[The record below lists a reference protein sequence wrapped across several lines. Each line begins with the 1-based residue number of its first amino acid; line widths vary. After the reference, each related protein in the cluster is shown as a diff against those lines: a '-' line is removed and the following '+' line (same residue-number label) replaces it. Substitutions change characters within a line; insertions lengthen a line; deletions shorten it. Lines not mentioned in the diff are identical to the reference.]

1 LIAWIKQLWGRVTS
15 PFYNKMTP
23 EQREEAIIEK
33 MMLHQVNA
41 DVKSVNQN
49 IVQEASALKQIP
61 IDKTIYQPEAAVTPP
76 QAPIPSAQPTA
87 PQPPYSTTDPYN
99 VPQHPH
105 PQIHPQIQQIVQQDL
120 GPLIDRVTSLEAQ
133 VTKFVNLIERSV
145 AKNAKEINIRIKL
158 NEQNDSTNKE

>member
-1 LIAWIKQLWGRVTS
+1 
-15 PFYNKMTP
+15 MTP

-41 DVKSVNQN
+41 DVKSVNRN
-49 IVQEASALKQIP
+49 IVQETSALKQIP
-61 IDKTIYQPEAAVTPP
+61 IDNTIYQPGAAVTPP
-76 QAPIPSAQPTA
+76 QAPIPAAQPTA
-87 PQPPYSTTDPYN
+87 PQ
-99 VPQHPH
+99 Q

>member
-1 LIAWIKQLWGRVTS
+1 
-15 PFYNKMTP
+15 MTP
-23 EQREEAIIEK
+23 EQVQEAIIEK

-41 DVKSVNQN
+41 DVNTVNKN

-61 IDKTIYQPEAAVTPP
+61 VNNNIYKKGPIAAVGAPP
-76 QAPIPSAQPTA
+76 PAPPAQPQPTQAPE
-87 PQPPYSTTDPYN
+87 PPYSTTDPYN

>member
-1 LIAWIKQLWGRVTS
+1 
-15 PFYNKMTP
+15 MTP
-23 EQREEAIIEK
+23 EQVQEAIIEK

-41 DVKSVNQN
+41 DVKSVNKN
-49 IVQEASALKQIP
+49 IVQEASALKPIP
-61 IDKTIYQPEAAVTPP
+61 VDNTIYQKGPIGAPAPAPAPVPPQQQQVPQQQYTPP
-76 QAPIPSAQPTA
+76 QQ
-87 PQPPYSTTDPYN
+87 
-99 VPQHPH
+99 

>member
-1 LIAWIKQLWGRVTS
+1 
-15 PFYNKMTP
+15 MTP
-23 EQREEAIIEK
+23 EQVQEAIAEK
-33 MMLHQVNA
+33 MILHQVNA
-41 DVKSVNQN
+41 DVKTVNKN

-61 IDKTIYQPEAAVTPP
+61 IDTAIYQKGPIGNPGQAPVPP
-76 QAPIPSAQPTA
+76 QQQP
-87 PQPPYSTTDPYN
+87 
-99 VPQHPH
+99 VPQQQQVPQQPYPQQ

-120 GPLIDRVTSLEAQ
+120 GPLIDRVTSLESQ

>member
-1 LIAWIKQLWGRVTS
+1 
-15 PFYNKMTP
+15 MTP
-23 EQREEAIIEK
+23 EQVQEAIIEK

-41 DVKSVNQN
+41 DVNTVNKN

-61 IDKTIYQPEAAVTPP
+61 VDKTIYESEAAKSAQQQPVYPQQQLESGFKPGQAPQQTYTPP
-76 QAPIPSAQPTA
+76 
-87 PQPPYSTTDPYN
+87 PQ
-99 VPQHPH
+99 

-120 GPLIDRVTSLEAQ
+120 GPLIDRVTSLETQ

>member
-1 LIAWIKQLWGRVTS
+1 
-15 PFYNKMTP
+15 MTP
-23 EQREEAIIEK
+23 EQTQEAIIEK

-41 DVKSVNQN
+41 DVKTVNRN
-49 IVQEASALKQIP
+49 IVQESSALQHIP
-61 IDKTIYQPEAAVTPP
+61 VNNNIYKKGPIATVGAPPPAPPAQPQPT
-76 QAPIPSAQPTA
+76 QAPE
-87 PQPPYSTTDPYN
+87 PPYSTTDPY
-99 VPQHPH
+99 VPSQQ